1 MRALE
6 ADDLRQHT
14 SAAVLSAPALDPA
27 SAAPQA
33 TAAACAQF
41 TAPPAA
47 APLPGPGAHDNDAAS
62 FAEVGEHAGYDMD
75 VERGSQSPL
84 RDESE
89 LRHSAHPLVAMLCNP
104 PREVLQ
110 QAGVTFDDSGKA
122 QWLPC
127 DSDES
132 DAQDLA
138 SEAVL
143 GEATEQGVDGCGDGI
158 AGQDAFLQQPYAVQ
172 QSGDNT
178 CALGDEQ
185 DNDSLVVR

>member
-1 MRALE
+1 MKQTSFVSTLRQQCCRHRRLTLRALRHRRPQLL
-6 ADDLRQHT
+6 ALNSLRRPPLHHCLDL
-14 SAAVLSAPALDPA
+14 
-27 SAAPQA
+27 
-33 TAAACAQF
+33 
-41 TAPPAA
+41 
-47 APLPGPGAHDNDAAS
+47 AHMTIDAAS
-62 FAEVGEHAGYDMD
+62 FAEVGEHAGHDMD

-89 LRHSAHPLVAMLCNP
+89 LRHSPHLLVAMLCNP

-143 GEATEQGVDGCGDGI
+143 GEQGVDGCGDGI

-172 QSGDNT
+172 QSSDNT